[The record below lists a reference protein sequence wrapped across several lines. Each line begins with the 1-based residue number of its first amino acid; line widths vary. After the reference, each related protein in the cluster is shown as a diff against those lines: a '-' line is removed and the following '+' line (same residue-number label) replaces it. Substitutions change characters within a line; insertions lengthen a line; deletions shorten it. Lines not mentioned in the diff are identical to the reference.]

1 MLRVDT
7 NTVARDVGR
16 IVQAVS
22 LMMAVSIIVAALNR
36 EFYTIPAFVVSALI
50 MGSIGTGLVRQYRDA
65 APPEKRDAMVTAA
78 TAWAVVG
85 VLGGLPFLLI
95 AWTIQV
101 DPFPVWGDFS
111 GSVRVAPGDRRRRGG
126 KDGRDGT
133 RLRGVGDVNS

>member
-7 NTVARDVGR
+7 NTVGRDVGR

-22 LMMAVSIIVAALNR
+22 LMMVVSIIVAALNR

-50 MGSIGTGLVRQYRDA
+50 TAGIGTGLVRQYRDA
-65 APPEKRDAMVTAA
+65 APPKKREAMVTAA
-78 TAWAVVG
+78 TAWAIVG

-101 DPFPVWGDFS
+101 DPFPIWTNTPPWS
-111 GSVRVAPGDRRRRGG
+111 NPSAACSSRRGTG
-126 KDGRDGT
+126 QAVSSKR
-133 RLRGVGDVNS
+133 

>member
-1 MLRVDT
+1 MLRVNT
-7 NTVARDVGR
+7 NTVGRDVGR

-22 LMMAVSIIVAALNR
+22 LMMVVSIIVAALNR

-50 MGSIGTGLVRQYRDA
+50 MAGIGTGLVRQYRDT

-101 DPFPVWGDFS
+101 DPFPVWTNTPPMDSTTAVCSSRLGTDQ
-111 GSVRVAPGDRRRRGG
+111 PGLSKR
-126 KDGRDGT
+126 
-133 RLRGVGDVNS
+133 